1 MYITKQ
7 REAEIKRGAFG
18 CKVNEIKDEIFN
30 ANAVIASKEEKRRK
44 KAAKAR
50 ELNSIVIEKI
60 NNYILETLDEK
71 IETASDNKKR
81 LEYLRN
87 NFVQDPVCERY
98 IHPGDVF
105 ESESE
110 RERFIEFIKGLK

>member
-30 ANAVIASKEEKRRK
+30 ANAVIASKEETRRK

-60 NNYILETLDEK
+60 NNYILEAINEK
-71 IETASDNKKR
+71 IETGNNKER
-81 LEYLRN
+81 FEYLRKQ
-87 NFVQDPVCERY
+87 FLQGPICERY
-98 IHPGDVF
+98 IDPCNVF
-105 ESESE
+105 ETESE
-110 RERFIEFIKGLK
+110 REMFIEFVKGLK

>member
-7 REAEIKRGAFG
+7 REAEIKKGAFG
-18 CKVNEIKDEIFN
+18 CKVSEIQQEIFD
-30 ANAVIASKEEKRRK
+30 ANAAIANKEETRRK

-60 NNYILETLDEK
+60 NNYILETLDKK
-71 IETASDNKKR
+71 IETASDNKKH

-87 NFVQDPVCERY
+87 NFLQAPICERY

-110 RERFIEFIKGLK
+110 RERFIEFVKGLK